1 MSIRTWNLVVLFS
14 LLMPRYALASECQL
28 DRFDAI
34 RVASSAIGIE
44 QPDTAVFRVV
54 GEGMVWVVFVSDGRP
69 GRDEWV
75 LEVACDT
82 GTILRMTA
90 GVSQAKLRDEFAAPS
105 EVPEVQEQTEKDPCP
120 RNGELEPI
128 D

>member
-1 MSIRTWNLVVLFS
+1 MWNLVVLIS
-14 LLMPRYALASECQL
+14 LLFPRYALASECRL

-34 RVASSAIGIE
+34 RVASKAIGIE
-44 QPDTAVFRVV
+44 QPDMAVFRVV
-54 GEGMVWVVFVSDGRP
+54 GEGTVWVVFVSDRRP
-69 GRDEWV
+69 GHDEWV

-90 GVSQAKLRDEFAAPS
+90 GVSQAKLRDDVAAPG
-105 EVPEVQEQTEKDPCP
+105 EVPEVQEQTGKDSCP
-120 RNGELEPI
+120 RDSELEPI